1 VVRVAVGAAA
11 NDPAPRRGGA
21 KLRALEYVKDRILTG
36 DFRGGEL
43 ISEGEVA
50 AALGMSR
57 TPVREAFLRLEA
69 EGLLRLYPQRGALV
83 VPVSPEEVR
92 AVMEA
97 RLVIEH
103 FAARAVCR
111 RDATA
116 RAEVATALGVQLD
129 RQRAA
134 GADLRGFLDADR
146 AFHTVIVEAAGNPIL
161 ADVYSSLR
169 DRQLRMIGES
179 AVRDPRRTATIV
191 TEHERIAAA
200 VGHGDADAL
209 LDGVR
214 AHLSGT
220 VMALGL
226 SPDPTLLTAD

>member
-1 VVRVAVGAAA
+1 MVGVAVGAAA
-11 NDPAPRRGGA
+11 KGPAPRRGGA
-21 KLRALEYVKDRILTG
+21 KARALEHVKDRILTG
-36 DFRGGEL
+36 GFRGGDL

-92 AVMEA
+92 
-97 RLVIEH
+97 VIEQ

-111 RDATA
+111 ADDAGRA
-116 RAEVATALGVQLD
+116 RIGEALDVQLD

-134 GADLRGFLDADR
+134 GDDLRGFLDADR
-146 AFHTVIVEAAGNPIL
+146 AFHTVLVEAAGNPIL

-191 TEHERIAAA
+191 DEHTRIAMA
-200 VGHGDADAL
+200 VREGDADAL
-209 LDGVR
+209 LDAARV
-214 AHLSGT
+214 HLSGT

-226 SPDPTLLTAD
+226 AVETPGLLTTD

>member
-1 VVRVAVGAAA
+1 
-11 NDPAPRRGGA
+11 
-21 KLRALEYVKDRILTG
+21 
-36 DFRGGEL
+36 
-43 ISEGEVA
+43 
-50 AALGMSR
+50 M
-57 TPVREAFLRLEA
+57 
-69 EGLLRLYPQRGALV
+69 
-83 VPVSPEEVR
+83 
-92 AVMEA
+92 
-97 RLVIEH
+97 
-103 FAARAVCR
+103 
-111 RDATA
+111 
-116 RAEVATALGVQLD
+116 
-129 RQRAA
+129 
-134 GADLRGFLDADR
+134 
-146 AFHTVIVEAAGNPIL
+146 IVEAAGNPIL

-169 DRQLRMIGES
+169 DRQLRMIES